1 MAQKS
6 LGGIENSVKL
16 GMNSSQKG
24 HMHTCACARART
36 HTHTHTHTHT
46 QKQMWI
52 LLLLVV
58 RFVLS
63 YKVDVFNE
71 MDLLKLQGYI
81 PSVI

>member
-1 MAQKS
+1 MSCAKCESKGCFS
-6 LGGIENSVKL
+6 LK
-16 GMNSSQKG
+16 K
-24 HMHTCACARART
+24 T
-36 HTHTHTHTHT
+36 HTHRV
-46 QKQMWI
+46 

-71 MDLLKLQGYI
+71 MDFLKLQSYI